1 MDLRKVN
8 YPDFSTDTFEFSGAK
23 SDYSGFV
30 REYIDFIAD
39 FYLKDPIIWQRFVEQ
54 YRRRLDTD
62 DCGWRGEY
70 WGKMMRGGS
79 FLYRCTRDEELYNA
93 LEATVLDMLTV
104 DRIDGSV
111 TTYNKERRFVGWD
124 IWSRKY
130 VLLGMQYFL
139 EICKS
144 DELIDTIIKFM
155 SSMVDDIMKYI
166 GEGKI
171 NITDATNHWKGINS
185 SSILEPV
192 VRLYN
197 LTNEQRFLDFAK
209 YIVDCG
215 GMSVINMFELA
226 YKDELCPYQYPA
238 TKAYEMTSC
247 FEGLLE
253 YYRITKE
260 EKYKTAVI
268 NFANR
273 ILETDYTVIGSCGC
287 THELFDHS
295 TVRQASDHTGMT
307 MQETCVT
314 VTLMKFFAKLN
325 MLTGES
331 KFMDAFEQSFYNAY
345 LGAVNNERRISKELY
360 EVWPDAVHE
369 PLPFDSYSPLTPGN
383 RGIGTGGRKIMHDN
397 HYYGCCACIGATGI
411 AMLSMYNLEKAKDG
425 YVMNFYINGS
435 ETADGIAFNTATEYP
450 KHGTVNVTLSGSLNK
465 KFALYF
471 RNPKWSRRTVIS
483 VNGDS
488 MTLNTAGGYIRLE
501 RSWSEGDSITLEFD
515 MKTEVIYPV
524 HYGTQI
530 LMNDVAWGKNHIN
543 PSFDREDEN
552 AKRRIALKRGPV
564 MLAVENRL
572 GKSVDGIFDVKIN
585 KDNTV
590 DERFPEKDTA
600 PYKHIEELE
609 IPDNSGGYFTVTDYS
624 SAGKTWDD
632 DSRMAV
638 WFFNK

>member
-8 YPDFSTDTFEFSGAK
+8 YPDFSTDTFEFSDAK

-30 REYIDFIAD
+30 REYIDFIKEFD
-39 FYLKDPIIWQRFVEQ
+39 LKDPLIWQRFVEQ

-79 FLYRCTRDEELYNA
+79 FLYRCTGDDELYNA

-111 TTYNKERRFVGWD
+111 TTYNKERRFIGWD

-144 DELIDTIIKFM
+144 DELIETIIKFI
-155 SSMVDDIMKYI
+155 SAMVDDIMQHI

-171 NITDATNHWKGINS
+171 RITDATNHWKGMNS
-185 SSILEPV
+185 SSLLEPV

-197 LTNEQRFLDFAK
+197 LTKDQKYFDFAK

-268 NFANR
+268 NFANK

-295 TVRQASDHTGMT
+295 AVRQASDHIGMT

-345 LGAVNNERRISKELY
+345 LGAVNNEHRISKELY

-383 RGIGTGGRKIMHDN
+383 RGTGTGGRKIMHDN

-425 YVMNFYINGS
+425 YVLNFYINGT
-435 ETADGIAFNTATEYP
+435 ETADGITVKTDTEYP
-450 KHGTVNVTLSGSLNK
+450 KHGTVNITLSGALGK
-465 KFALYF
+465 KFAFYM
-471 RNPKWSRRTVIS
+471 RNPEWSRKTVIS

-488 MTLNTAGGYIRLE
+488 MALNTSGGYIRLE
-501 RSWSEGDSITLEFD
+501 RNWSEGDIITLEFD
-515 MKTEVIYPV
+515 MRTEVIYPI

-530 LMNDVAWGKNHIN
+530 LMNDVAWGQNHVN

-572 GKSVDGIFDVKIN
+572 GKSVDGVFDVKIN
-585 KDNTV
+585 EHNYV
-590 DERFPEKDTA
+590 DVRFPDKDKA
-600 PYKHIEELE
+600 PYKHIVELE
-609 IPDNSGGYFTVTDYS
+609 IPDNTGGHFTVTDYS